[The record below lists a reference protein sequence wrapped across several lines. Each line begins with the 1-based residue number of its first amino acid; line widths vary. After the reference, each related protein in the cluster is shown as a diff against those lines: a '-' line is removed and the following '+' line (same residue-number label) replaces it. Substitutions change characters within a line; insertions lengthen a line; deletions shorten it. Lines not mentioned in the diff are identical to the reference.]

1 MKRREPVIHDL
12 NKCSFHEIED
22 IIISVYLM
30 KILNK
35 LFQLKI

>member
-22 IIISVYLM
+22 NYYQCLFNENLLRL
-30 KILNK
+30 IL
-35 LFQLKI
+35 I